1 MKNNASYF
9 KLLRNI
15 VFDYENIVKSRPES
29 VLISNH
35 CEIAKDIIMNLLCIR
50 I

>member
-35 CEIAKDIIMNLLCIR
+35 CDIKKIILLILV
-50 I
+50 